1 MPDMLVRDVDVET
14 LEKLR
19 KIAARNGR
27 SLQSEVRL
35 MIGEH
40 VSEMS
45 RSDADLVRSIKKAL
59 SGRQHTDSAKL
70 LRRDR
75 AR

>member
-1 MPDMLVRDVDVET
+1 MPDVLVRDVDSET

-19 KIAARNGR
+19 KIASRNGR

-40 VSEMS
+40 VNEMS
-45 RSDADLVRSIKKAL
+45 VSDVDLAREIKKSL